1 MNVSLTNNWVFEE
14 GRGIFRRRPLFARPI
29 SARQF
34 RFACGRESRA
44 DLFAPTKGFLG
55 LCWFS
60 ALRIIRGLGRGI
72 NGVVDKKDRNTSSD
86 RLLFVYVSFVLSQ
99 RHGGDYV
106 FVAKVRF
113 LENTKLQK
121 LPSIHTDR
129 SIYKSNLFLWNEK
142 N

>member
-1 MNVSLTNNWVFEE
+1 M
-14 GRGIFRRRPLFARPI
+14 PI
-29 SARQF
+29 CLPR
-34 RFACGRESRA
+34 
-44 DLFAPTKGFLG
+44 PTKGFLG

-60 ALRIIRGLGRGI
+60 TLRIIRGLGRGI

-121 LPSIHTDR
+121 LPSIYTDR

>member
-1 MNVSLTNNWVFEE
+1 M
-14 GRGIFRRRPLFARPI
+14 PI
-29 SARQF
+29 CLPR
-34 RFACGRESRA
+34 
-44 DLFAPTKGFLG
+44 PTKGFLG

-106 FVAKVRF
+106 FIAKVRF

-121 LPSIHTDR
+121 LPSTYTDLY
-129 SIYKSNLFLWNEK
+129 IKTICFFGMKKIDYIFIAKV
-142 N
+142 

>member
-1 MNVSLTNNWVFEE
+1 M
-14 GRGIFRRRPLFARPI
+14 PI
-29 SARQF
+29 CLPR
-34 RFACGRESRA
+34 
-44 DLFAPTKGFLG
+44 PTKGFLG

-121 LPSIHTDR
+121 LPSTYTDLYIKAICFFGMKKIDYIFIAKVISR
-129 SIYKSNLFLWNEK
+129 KNKITEISIDFN
-142 N
+142 

>member
-1 MNVSLTNNWVFEE
+1 M
-14 GRGIFRRRPLFARPI
+14 PI
-29 SARQF
+29 CLPR
-34 RFACGRESRA
+34 
-44 DLFAPTKGFLG
+44 PTKGFLG

-60 ALRIIRGLGRGI
+60 ALRIIRGLERGI

-106 FVAKVRF
+106 FVAKVLF

-121 LPSIHTDR
+121 LPSTYTDLYIKAICFFGMKKIDYIIYCKSMISR
-129 SIYKSNLFLWNEK
+129 KNKITEISINFN
-142 N
+142 